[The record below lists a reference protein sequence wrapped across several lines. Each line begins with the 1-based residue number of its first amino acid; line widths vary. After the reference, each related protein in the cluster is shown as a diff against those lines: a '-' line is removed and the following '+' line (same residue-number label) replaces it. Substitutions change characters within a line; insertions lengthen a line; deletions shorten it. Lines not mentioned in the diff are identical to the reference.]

1 MVNESL
7 EKEIWIDEYAQALEL
22 SRTAPAAL
30 ADASVPTAV
39 PTTKFYVLQS
49 PALDVLYTHLFQATP
64 HLLRIED
71 YPELLQ
77 AGLQHALW
85 LLPDF
90 TVAVI
95 WLYEQRTGR
104 LALAAYTGL
113 DLNEQETGWLR
124 SCQIY
129 PGESPA
135 GVAFQRNELT
145 LSINHTP
152 QSDELR
158 EELAAISRIRQNYL
172 PPSVLS
178 LCIPLRLPDEKAALG
193 ILELVCTQVQ
203 GAPISDALSC
213 ELLPEL
219 RAAVTSYSQLLAT
232 AIHNKRLYDRSE
244 RHCRRLDGFDAVVTA
259 ISTATDLPDLLR
271 SVLGVVI
278 GLQPFTGGAILL
290 LDPAQARLTL
300 GYAENLPESYCT
312 AVQAFP
318 VSGSAFEEVVRYGQP
333 ALRPLIEER
342 CEAQLVAAGYE
353 SGMYLPLLAG
363 GTVVGVLA
371 LFGDANMYHQ
381 VEMPYLMPLMNQIGF
396 AIANVRL
403 YEESQIE
410 RQRLSTVINSIAE
423 GVVVLDR
430 QGRLVLANEAAM
442 ELLSLDAIPYQQPM
456 NEMPDFYAI
465 RDLSGAPLPVEQLPM
480 ARALSG
486 ETFYDYRVLL
496 RGASGQNSVMSFSG
510 SPARANQQQPIDGAV
525 VVFRDITA
533 LQRIERAK
541 DEFLAVAAHELR
553 SPLAAVRGYTEQL
566 LRRERD
572 RPERDERDLRGL
584 TILSE
589 EVAHMLR
596 MVDNLLDVSRL
607 DAGQLDLQLQQV
619 DVIQLVQRV
628 LDQQRVTASAR
639 EVLLYTTCT
648 ELFVLC
654 DELRIRQVLTNLIG
668 NALKYS
674 PPGTSVEVRIAV
686 QDGPRSTSEA
696 TAEPQ
701 REVLFAISDA
711 GNGIEPE
718 LQARLFERFY
728 RVKNRREEGLG
739 LGLYLSREFVLLHGG
754 RIWVDST
761 VGKGSTFSFTLP
773 LRSDELRP

>member
-7 EKEIWIDEYAQALEL
+7 EQEALEL
-22 SRTAPAAL
+22 DEYTQALQLSQIAPIAL
-30 ADASVPTAV
+30 ADAPAPATVL
-39 PTTKFYVLQS
+39 TTQFYVLQS
-49 PALDVLYTHLFQATP
+49 PAPDTLYSHLFQATP
-64 HLLRIED
+64 RLLRIED
-71 YPELLQ
+71 YTALLQ

-90 TVAVI
+90 SVATI
-95 WLYEQRTGR
+95 WLYEQRTGK

-113 DLNEQETGWLR
+113 TLDEQEARILR
-124 SCQIY
+124 SSQIY
-129 PGESPA
+129 PGEPAA
-135 GVAFQRNELT
+135 GVAFQRNEII
-145 LSINHTP
+145 LSINHAP
-152 QSDELR
+152 PPDELR
-158 EELAAISRIRQNYL
+158 EELVAINHIRQSYF

-178 LCIPLRLPDEKAALG
+178 LCIPLCLPDEKAVLG
-193 ILELVCTQVQ
+193 VLELTCTQVQ
-203 GAPISDALSC
+203 GAPISDAMSC
-213 ELLPEL
+213 ELPPEL
-219 RAAVTSYSQLLAT
+219 RAVITSYSQLLAT
-232 AIHNKRLYDRSE
+232 AIHNKRLYDISE

-300 GYAENLPESYCT
+300 GFAENLPEDYCA
-312 AVQAFP
+312 AVRALP

-342 CEAQLVAAGYE
+342 CEAQLVAMGYE

-381 VEMPYLMPLMNQIGF
+381 IEMPYLMPLMNQIGF

-403 YEESQIE
+403 YEDSQIE

-442 ELLSLDAIPYQQPM
+442 ELLSLDAIPYQQPIS
-456 NEMPDFYAI
+456 EMPDFYAI

-510 SPARANQQQPIDGAV
+510 APARAAQPHIADGAV

-628 LDQQRVTASAR
+628 LDQQRMTTSAR
-639 EVLLYTTCT
+639 EVLLHCACT

-654 DELRIRQVLTNLIG
+654 DALRIRQVLTNLIG

-674 PPGTSVEVRIAV
+674 PAGTPVEVRIAV

-711 GNGIEPE
+711 GSGIEPE

-728 RVKNRREEGLG
+728 RVKKRREEGLG

-773 LRSDELRP
+773 LR